1 MSKVITTRF
10 EYACYDDADGNL
22 NPGNNLPPTYPL
34 PLDIYSSSSSASTSQ
49 SYAAFAL
56 SGSGPAVSVATPAGA
71 TVTFVSPSSNANWV
85 LISQPAVALTP
96 GAAPGSL
103 LWPVGPGQIVT
114 LPGALN
120 AGALSVQTCNAAL
133 SPTTLPFALNLAWSL

>member
-10 EYACYDDADGNL
+10 EYVCYDDADGNL

-34 PLDIYSSSSSASTSQ
+34 PQDIYSSSVSASSSQ
-49 SYAAFAL
+49 SYASYAVN
-56 SGSGPAVSVATPAGA
+56 GTGPAVSLATPAGA
-71 TVTFVSPSSNANWV
+71 TVTFVSPASNANWILV
-85 LISQPAVALTP
+85 TQSAVALTP
-96 GAAPGSL
+96 GATQGAL

-120 AGALSVQTCNAAL
+120 SGALSVQTCNASLA
-133 SPTTLPFALNLAWSL
+133 TTSLPFSLQLAWAL